1 MHQNMQRKEIKAI
14 ARKQLKRNYL
24 DWTRLKKREKRE
36 IAKKV
41 LDEVVANYDF
51 KKEIKTD
58 KSELLGIELQ
68 KITSGMMNI
77 DEMAQ
82 FIEKHKNDVL
92 FKFNTVQRHPSYF
105 KDKELSFIDE
115 LLDDTIIN
123 RLLAYDG
130 YTPSMRD
137 FFPSSFLRAELLKS
151 IKYPEISYRKFC
163 GDDKTYEGHKDI
175 NSYIGKYSAFPFLI
189 QFFKKSL
196 NLLPRGY
203 SQISLMGT
211 LILPGGPSFPRPL
224 VCPTL
229 IQLAAL

>member
-14 ARKQLKRNYL
+14 ARKQLKRNYP

-58 KSELLGIELQ
+58 KPELLGIELQ

-92 FKFNTVQRHPSYF
+92 FKFNAVKRHPSYF
-105 KDKELSFIDE
+105 YLNIIQSVCLLQLSV
-115 LLDDTIIN
+115 
-123 RLLAYDG
+123 G
-130 YTPSMRD
+130 
-137 FFPSSFLRAELLKS
+137 SFLEFL
-151 IKYPEISYRKFC
+151 ISY
-163 GDDKTYEGHKDI
+163 
-175 NSYIGKYSAFPFLI
+175 
-189 QFFKKSL
+189 
-196 NLLPRGY
+196 
-203 SQISLMGT
+203 
-211 LILPGGPSFPRPL
+211 
-224 VCPTL
+224 
-229 IQLAAL
+229 